1 MRFSD
6 LTTLRVGGPVAD
18 PHEVRTRAGLVDF
31 VRAHPLAVEEP
42 NAGAVTDT
50 GAAPDR
56 GAAPVSPD
64 VLFVAG
70 GSNLLITDDG
80 FAGPV
85 CLIRTQGIDWDGPDA
100 DGRVRVT
107 VEAGED
113 WDAFVAA
120 TVARGLS
127 GLEALSGIPGSV
139 GATPVQNVGAYGAE
153 VAESLVEVRA
163 IDRVTGAETVLGPAD
178 MSFGYRTSL
187 LKRSTGELGAVR
199 YVVLAVTFA
208 LATADGA
215 EAPTAQV
222 RYSQLARALGVD
234 VGDRVPVDEVRAAVL
249 DLRASKGMVLDAAD
263 HDTWSAGSF
272 FTNPILSLVGGPAG
286 RVAAMEVLP
295 ADAPA
300 YPVTDPRTGEADPDV
315 VKTSAAWLI
324 EHAGFG
330 RGFTAGEG
338 RASLSTKHT
347 LALTNRG
354 EATAEDV
361 AELARHIRAGVG
373 EQFGITL
380 VPEPNLVGFTL

>member
-18 PHEVRTRAGLVDF
+18 PCEVRTRADLVDF
-31 VRAHPLAVEEP
+31 VRAHPLADEP
-42 NAGAVTDT
+42 
-50 GAAPDR
+50 PDR
-56 GAAPVSPD
+56 GGAPVRPDTPVVQGARPVPD

-70 GSNLLITDDG
+70 GSNLLVADDG

-85 CLIRTQGIDWDGPDA
+85 CLIRTRGIDWSGPDE

-113 WDAFVAA
+113 WDAFVAD
-120 TVARGLS
+120 TVDRGLS

-153 VAESLVEVRA
+153 VADCLVEVRVL
-163 IDRVTGAETVLGPAD
+163 DRLTGEERAMSPAD
-178 MSFGYRTSL
+178 LRFGYRTSL
-187 LKRSTGELGAVR
+187 LKRSAGERGAVR

-208 LATADGA
+208 LAAADGA
-215 EAPTAQV
+215 EAPTAPV
-222 RYSQLARALGVD
+222 RYSQLARALGVEL
-234 VGDRVPVDEVRAAVL
+234 GERVRVDSVRTAVL
-249 DLRASKGMVLDAAD
+249 DLRASKGMVLDPSD

-272 FTNPILSLVGGPAG
+272 FTNPILSLVDEHAG
-286 RVAAMEVLP
+286 RAEATDVLP
-295 ADAPA
+295 AGAPA
-300 YPVTDPRTGEADPDV
+300 HPVSDPGTGQPDPDV

-330 RGFTAGEG
+330 RGFRVGEG

-354 EATAEDV
+354 GATAQDLV
-361 AELARHIRAGVG
+361 DLARRVRSGVQD
-373 EQFGITL
+373 EFGITL
-380 VPEPNLVGFTL
+380 VPEPNLVGLSL

>member
-18 PHEVRTRAGLVDF
+18 LREVRSRADLADF
-31 VRAHPLAVEEP
+31 VRAHPLTRDVPAQ
-42 NAGAVTDT
+42 
-50 GAAPDR
+50 GAAPI
-56 GAAPVSPD
+56 SPD
-64 VLFVAG
+64 ALFVAG
-70 GSNLLITDDG
+70 GSNLLIADEG

-85 CLIRTQGIDWDGPDA
+85 CLIRTRGVDWGEPDA
-100 DGRVRVT
+100 DGRIRVT
-107 VEAGED
+107 AEAGED

-153 VAESLVEVRA
+153 VADSLVEVHA
-163 IDRVTGAETVLGPAD
+163 IDRVTGEESVLSPAD
-178 MSFGYRTSL
+178 MGFGYRTSL
-187 LKRSTGELGAVR
+187 LKQTAGELGAVR

-208 LATADGA
+208 LAAADGA
-215 EAPTAQV
+215 EVPTAPV

-234 VGDRVPVDEVRAAVL
+234 LGDRVPVDEVRAAVL
-249 DLRASKGMVLDAAD
+249 ALRASKGMVLDASD

-272 FTNPILSLVGGPAG
+272 FTNPILSLIDGSAG
-286 RVAAMEVLP
+286 RVDAADVLP
-295 ADAPA
+295 AEAPA
-300 YPVTDPRTGEADPDV
+300 YPVTDPGTGAADPDV

-330 RGFTAGEG
+330 RGFAVGEG

-361 AELARHIRAGVG
+361 AALARRIRAGVA

>member
-18 PHEVRTRAGLVDF
+18 LREVRSRTDLADF
-31 VRAHPLAVEEP
+31 VRAHPLTRDVP
-42 NAGAVTDT
+42 DQGAVP
-50 GAAPDR
+50 A
-56 GAAPVSPD
+56 SPD

-70 GSNLLITDDG
+70 GSNLLIADEG

-85 CLIRTQGIDWDGPDA
+85 CLIRTSGVDWGEPAA
-100 DGRVRVT
+100 DGRIRVT
-107 VEAGED
+107 AEAGED

-153 VAESLVEVRA
+153 VADSLVEVHA
-163 IDRVTGAETVLGPAD
+163 IDRVTGEESVLRPAEMG
-178 MSFGYRTSL
+178 FGYRTSL
-187 LKRSTGELGAVR
+187 LKQTAGELGAVR

-208 LATADGA
+208 LAAADGA
-215 EAPTAQV
+215 DVPTAPV
-222 RYSQLARALGVD
+222 RYSQLARALSVD
-234 VGDRVPVDEVRAAVL
+234 LGDRVPVDEVRAAVL
-249 DLRASKGMVLDAAD
+249 ALRASKGMVLDASD

-272 FTNPILSLVGGPAG
+272 FTNPILSLIDGSAG
-286 RVAAMEVLP
+286 RLDARDVLP
-295 ADAPA
+295 AEAPA
-300 YPVTDPRTGEADPDV
+300 YPVTDPGTGNADPDV

-330 RGFTAGEG
+330 RGFAVGEG

-361 AELARHIRAGVG
+361 AALARRIRAGVA